1 MPKGRGDIEEL
12 DNDMRYCDGNDAD
25 GVWES
30 RLVAGML
37 SHNDGAAWF
46 GCLLQWCRKP
56 WFSLREMD
64 DCLFLAT
71 RCSWHIAMWR
81 YCSKLQKSSFRQF
94 GVRLPLVTN
103 EALPGLDHCKMFEG

>member
-1 MPKGRGDIEEL
+1 MQKGRGDIEEL

-81 YCSKLQKSSFRQF
+81 YYSKLQKSSSRQVGF
-94 GVRLPLVTN
+94 GLRRVIKLGISRT
-103 EALPGLDHCKMFEG
+103 